1 MGGKRT
7 RTTNREAMLE
17 RIVEA
22 ATAVVESEGYERL
35 TMRRVAER
43 CGVGVMTLYGYVRT
57 REELVAAMIDRY
69 LVDIPVPELEHLS
82 WQSQVAEVFRAVN
95 RAFEAHPVLSEI
107 TGHQALDSVA
117 FFGGAEVALRAL
129 RRAGLSDADTVG
141 ALDALTS
148 FVVGFSQRKAQ
159 RRLRSAQSAERLARL
174 RSLPSDEFR
183 TVVELSGQL
192 ITWEAERHFEHGL
205 QLVIGGI
212 EQCVASA
219 AAEQDQKT
227 S

>member
-1 MGGKRT
+1 MGVKRT

-95 RAFEAHPVLSEI
+95 RAF
-107 TGHQALDSVA
+107 
-117 FFGGAEVALRAL
+117 VALRAL

-174 RSLPSDEFR
+174 RSLPSGEFR

-192 ITWEAERHFEHGL
+192 VTWEAERHFEHGL
-205 QLVIGGI
+205 QLVISGI
-212 EQCVASA
+212 EQCVASV